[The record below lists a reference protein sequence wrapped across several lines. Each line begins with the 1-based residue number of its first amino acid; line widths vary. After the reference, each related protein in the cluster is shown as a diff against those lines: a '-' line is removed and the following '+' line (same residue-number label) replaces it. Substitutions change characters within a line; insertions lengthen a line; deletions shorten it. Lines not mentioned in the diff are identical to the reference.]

1 MSFPDFKVMSRYALE
16 DYLTNPDDVETL
28 VVSITDIGAPLV
40 GDDCIANNIHFL
52 RLQFNDCEVST
63 KWETAMSKEQGVEV
77 ANFIKEWI
85 NRVHVEKIIVQCEA
99 GCSRSA
105 GVCAAIMKYLAGDDM
120 PIFRSP
126 KYSPN
131 MNCYRMVY
139 NALFNL
145 NPNDA
150 ELREKAR
157 ISDAMYFA
165 DGSEWDYFGG
175 KVNTEVK

>member
-1 MSFPDFKVMSRYALE
+1 MSYPDFKVMSRYVLE
-16 DYLTNPDDVETL
+16 DYLMNPDNVETL
-28 VVSITDIGAPLV
+28 VVSITDIGAPLA
-40 GDDCIANNIHFL
+40 GDDCTANNIHFL

-63 KWETAMSKEQGVEV
+63 KWETAMSDEQGIEV
-77 ANFIKEWI
+77 ANFIKEWMNKI
-85 NRVHVEKIIVQCEA
+85 YVEKIIVQCEA
-99 GCSRSA
+99 GCSRSS
-105 GVCAAIMKYLAGDDM
+105 GVCAAIMKYLTGDDM

-139 NALFNL
+139 NALFNSK
-145 NPNDA
+145 PDDA
-150 ELREKAR
+150 ELKEKAR

-175 KVNTEVK
+175 KDIKE

>member
-1 MSFPDFKVMSRYALE
+1 MSYPDFKVMSRYALE
-16 DYLTNPDDVETL
+16 DYLMNPDDVETL
-28 VVSITDIGAPLV
+28 VVSITDIGAPFA
-40 GDDCIANNIHFL
+40 GDDCTASNIHFL

-63 KWETAMSKEQGVEV
+63 KWETAMSDEQGAEV
-77 ANFIKEWI
+77 AKFVKDWMNKIY
-85 NRVHVEKIIVQCEA
+85 VEKVIVQCEA

-105 GVCAAIMKYLAGDDM
+105 GVCAAIMKYLTDDDM
-120 PIFRSP
+120 PIFRNP

-139 NALFNL
+139 NALFNSI
-145 NPNDA
+145 PDEI
-150 ELREKAR
+150 ELKKKVE

-175 KVNTEVK
+175 KAVKE